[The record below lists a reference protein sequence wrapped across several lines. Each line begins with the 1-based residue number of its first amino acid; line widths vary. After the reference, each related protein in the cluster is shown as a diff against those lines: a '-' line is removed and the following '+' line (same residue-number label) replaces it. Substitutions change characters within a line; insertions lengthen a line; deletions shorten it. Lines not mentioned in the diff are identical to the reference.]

1 MIELK
6 NQRCDVFY
14 DKLKFIYIELPKF
27 EQSIE
32 ELESQFDK
40 WLFVFRH
47 LSDLQDR
54 PKKLQDKIFTKLFE
68 AAEVATFSPE
78 ERNVIDTSRRE
89 GREEERIKIAK
100 ALKQSGVDLETIQK
114 VTGLT
119 REEIEQF

>member
-27 EQSIE
+27 EKSIE